1 MKYDINTLNEY
12 VNNGL
17 LVVKKHPNLPLFMWN
32 YSRDCQF
39 NKNWDDITMN
49 ARPLITD
56 DRGVLIAKGMT
67 KFFNIEELPSIPNE
81 EFDVYEKMDGSL
93 GILFY
98 YEYKLSED
106 SRYNLWFDNNYETGM
121 ERFFD
126 PNNLPN
132 YDDPYYV
139 PTPKTKG
146 EWIFTS
152 KGSFTSNQS
161 VKGCKLLEKYKYSKL
176 HPDYTYIFEIIYPEN
191 RIVCSYDFE
200 DLVLLGMIHT
210 KSGYEVNIHSDN
222 SDDIRFKNLL
232 NNIGINI
239 VKKYDGLTD
248 IKQIKSMIGNNR
260 EGFVIKFHQSG
271 IRAKIKSDEYV
282 RLHRLLT
289 NFSNVDI
296 WECLK
301 NKTNFNEF
309 LDRVPDEFDV
319 KVKNYVEKLKTDY
332 WVIEEN
338 CNDLFDNFKSK
349 RPDFPFDSVGK
360 KEYAMWVKEQPR
372 EYQPILFSLWDRK
385 DYSQTIWRML
395 KPEYQKPFWNKE
407 IE

>member
-1 MKYDINTLNEY
+1 
-12 VNNGL
+12 
-17 LVVKKHPNLPLFMWN
+17 
-32 YSRDCQF
+32 
-39 NKNWDDITMN
+39 
-49 ARPLITD
+49 
-56 DRGVLIAKGMT
+56 
-67 KFFNIEELPSIPNE
+67 
-81 EFDVYEKMDGSL
+81 
-93 GILFY
+93 
-98 YEYKLSED
+98 
-106 SRYNLWFDNNYETGM
+106 
-121 ERFFD
+121 
-126 PNNLPN
+126 
-132 YDDPYYV
+132 
-139 PTPKTKG
+139 
-146 EWIFTS
+146 
-152 KGSFTSNQS
+152 
-161 VKGCKLLEKYKYSKL
+161 
-176 HPDYTYIFEIIYPEN
+176 
-191 RIVCSYDFE
+191 VCSYDFE

-309 LDRVPDEFDV
+309 LDRVPDEFDTFV
-319 KVKNYVEKLKTDY
+319 KGVRDQLINEYHK
-332 WVIEEN
+332 IEETVHL
-338 CNDLFDNFKSK
+338 LFEDFKHK
-349 RPDFPFDSVGK
+349 RSGFPFDSVGK
-360 KEYAMWVKEQPR
+360 KEFAMWVKEQPR
-372 EYQPILFSLWDRK
+372 QFQPIFFSLYDGK
-385 DYSQTIWRML
+385 DYSNTIWRML
-395 KPEYQKPFWNKE
+395 RPTYQKPFWNKE